1 MSIIDFHV
9 HAGDF
14 YQLRDDIQGL
24 LKARPMEPQQD
35 VRAIFSS
42 RTELERYLGEQGV
55 VRAIVLAECGP
66 GTNFSITS
74 DMIARLVGD
83 SDMLIP
89 FGSINPNYH
98 TNPVDEWQRSVAMG
112 VRGFKFYPAD
122 HAFDPHTPAMMQV
135 YRLCAE
141 AGLPVVFHTGT
152 TAQRDALEQY
162 IHPHEFLPILEANPD
177 LVCILA
183 HAGKPDW
190 CAEALAMTE
199 RFANCY
205 VDTALVGLNRLIE
218 LGLETRAARHKV
230 LFGSDWP
237 VCGGYTQL
245 MARVQQSAMSPSL
258 RQAIMHDNAA
268 ALLARLPE
276 RSVALATNA

>member
-1 MSIIDFHV
+1 MSMIDFHV

-24 LKARPMEPQQD
+24 LKARPMEPDQD
-35 VRAIFSS
+35 VRTVFSS
-42 RTELERYLGEQGV
+42 REALEAYLSAQGV
-55 VRAIVLAECGP
+55 TRAIVLAECGP

-74 DMIARLVGD
+74 EMIARLVGD

-98 TNPVDEWQRSVAMG
+98 ANPVDEWQRSVAVG

-122 HAFDPHTPAMMQV
+122 HSFNPHTAGMMEV

-177 LVCILA
+177 LVCVLA

-190 CAEALAMTE
+190 CEEALAMTE
-199 RFANCY
+199 RFPNCY
-205 VDTALVGLNRLIE
+205 VDTALVGLNRLID
-218 LGLETRAARHKV
+218 LGLETRPARHKV

-245 MARVQQSAMSPSL
+245 MGRLEQTSMSAGL

-268 ALLARLPE
+268 ALLARLNE
-276 RSVALATNA
+276 HSGAVASV

>member
-1 MSIIDFHV
+1 MNIIDFHV

-14 YQLRDDIQGL
+14 YQLREDIQGL
-24 LKARPMEPQQD
+24 LKARPMEPDQD
-35 VRAIFSS
+35 VRTVFSS
-42 RTELERYLGEQGV
+42 RQALEAYLSAQGV
-55 VRAIVLAECGP
+55 RRAIVLAECGP

-74 DMIARLVGD
+74 EMIARLVGD
-83 SDMLIP
+83 STMLIP

-98 TNPVDEWQRSVAMG
+98 HNPVDEWQRSVALG

-122 HAFDPHTPAMMQV
+122 HSFDPYTPGMMEV

-141 AGLPVVFHTGT
+141 AGLPVVFHTGS
-152 TAQRDALEQY
+152 TAQKDALPLY
-162 IHPHEFLPILEANPD
+162 IHPHEFLGILEANPD
-177 LVCILA
+177 LVCVLA

-190 CAEALAMTE
+190 CEEALAMTE

-205 VDTALVGLNRLIE
+205 VDTALVAVNRLVD
-218 LGLETRAARHKV
+218 LGLETRPARHKV

-245 MARVQQSAMSPSL
+245 MARVALTEMSPGL

-268 ALLARLPE
+268 ALLARLHE
-276 RSVALATNA
+276 SSAALAAN